1 MNNLILSVFRYQED
15 AEDAID
21 ELKDAGFNPK
31 DFSIIMKDRELATD
45 LAEST
50 GTRVA
55 DSAATGATTGGI
67 VGGLAGLLIGIGAIT
82 IPGIGAVLIAGP
94 LVSALGI
101 TGTAAATISG
111 ALTGVVAGGIIG
123 ALVGLGI
130 PREEAEYYE
139 RTIKEGGILLAVPT
153 HHDNDKRVKDILER
167 NHAEQIRSV
176 SLAHT
181 R

>member
-1 MNNLILSVFRYQED
+1 M
-15 AEDAID
+15 DAIE

-31 DFSIIMKDRELATD
+31 DFSIIMKEREMARELSET
-45 LAEST
+45 T

-67 VGGLAGLLIGIGAIT
+67 VGGLAGLLIGIGAIA

-94 LVSALGI
+94 IISALGI
-101 TGTAAATISG
+101 TGAAATTISG
-111 ALTGVVAGGIIG
+111 ALTGALAGGIIG
-123 ALVGLGI
+123 ALVGLGV
-130 PREEAEYYE
+130 PREDAEYYE
-139 RTIKEGGILLAVPT
+139 RSIKEGGILLAVPT

-167 NHAEQIRSV
+167 HHAEQIRNV
-176 SLAHT
+176 SLAHS